1 MNTQS
6 ICPNCGRPLAPDS
19 PQGLCPECLMRSG
32 FGTGVAPEPGAPT
45 RRSAFTPPSLDEMAK
60 LFPQF
65 EIVELLGQGGMGAVY
80 KARQPALDRW
90 VALKILPPQATG
102 RPGFAQRFNRE
113 ARALARL
120 SHANIVA
127 VYEFGQAGN
136 MPYFVME
143 YVEGVTLRRL
153 VQQRR
158 LAPGEALRIVPQ
170 ICEALQFAHDE
181 GVVHR
186 DIKPENILLDKKGR
200 VKIADFGI
208 AKIVSEASRA
218 EADQPERAAQAE
230 RGAGAVDADRT
241 TVPLTQD
248 QVLGTPH
255 YMAPEQVEHPQEV
268 DHRADIYSLGVVF
281 YEMLTGELPLGRFQ
295 PPSKRAQLDVRLDEV
310 VLHTLEKEPER
321 RYQHASEVK
330 TDVEDIAR
338 TPTGRAAAA
347 DCSSAAGAFEEVRS
361 PASWLLATGI
371 LNWIAIPAIVLV
383 AITWVRSQSGTSAAA
398 MLLPL
403 LAALGLSSFII
414 FAALKMRR
422 LEAYSAAVIG
432 SILAIL
438 ITPGN
443 IIGLPVGIWS
453 LVVLS
458 RREVRQAFGRGYGL
472 PSLIVGA
479 APPAP
484 APDRFWR
491 HFAVAAAIVVLAL
504 ILIPIGLTVLSIA
517 LPTLARAKMKA
528 HQAATTNLVEA
539 VSSRPSADAPPVATM
554 VSDNPPAGVMPF
566 AAAIERVLSS
576 VTAQRPIK
584 GEDFDNGREIE
595 VPAEVEKADEQ
606 PFFHW
611 LAGQGVDL
619 LAFAHNQSWDLWVAP
634 KLSSVPPGLWDR
646 PVEAELMAALESGAA
661 GLVRVE
667 PDEKSGFVS
676 YGLGSDRVLPLTFAF
691 RTRAGGVGL
700 LQIVEFTQSP
710 RGIKI
715 RYKLAAPA
723 GSPADTGSGAS
734 ISSGVGCEPIA
745 RAEPGEFKVA
755 LAKE

>member
-1 MNTQS
+1 
-6 ICPNCGRPLAPDS
+6 
-19 PQGLCPECLMRSG
+19 MRSG
-32 FGTGVAPEPGAPT
+32 FGTGVAPEPGEKT
-45 RRSAFTPPSLDEMAK
+45 RQPAFTPPSLEEMAK

-102 RPGFAQRFNRE
+102 QAGFAHRFNRE

-120 SHANIVA
+120 NHANIVA
-127 VYEFGQAGN
+127 VYEFGQAGG
-136 MPYFVME
+136 MPFFVME

-153 VQQRR
+153 VRERR
-158 LAPGEALRIVPQ
+158 LPPRDALRIVPQ

-208 AKIVSEASRA
+208 AKIVGEAGQ
-218 EADQPERAAQAE
+218 ADAAQTGRSAQAKE
-230 RGAGAVDADRT
+230 GGPAADSIQTAVS
-241 TVPLTQD
+241 LTQD
-248 QVLGTPH
+248 QILGTPH
-255 YMAPEQVEHPQEV
+255 YMAPEQVEHPQAV

-281 YEMLTGELPLGRFQ
+281 YEMLTGELPLGKFQ

-330 TDVEDIAR
+330 TDLEAIAR
-338 TPTGRAAAA
+338 TPGGGAAAVDA
-347 DCSSAAGAFEEVRS
+347 STASSALDDVRN

-371 LNWIAIPAIVLV
+371 LNWIAIPMIVMTI
-383 AITWVRSQSGTSAAA
+383 AWARSHSGQPTAP
-398 MLLPL
+398 LLLSL

-422 LEAYSAAVIG
+422 LEAYSTAVIG

-458 RREVRQAFGRGYGL
+458 RREVRQAFGRGSRL
-472 PSLIVGA
+472 EGA
-479 APPAP
+479 ANAGVAPPTP

-491 HFAVAAAIVVLAL
+491 RFAVAVALVLLAL
-504 ILIPIGLTVLSIA
+504 ILIPAGLTVLSIA
-517 LPTLARAKMKA
+517 LPTLARAKLKA
-528 HQAATTNLVEA
+528 QQAATTNLVES
-539 VSSRPSADAPPVATM
+539 VSANPSAGAPPE
-554 VSDNPPAGVMPF
+554 DAGAMAFGPV
-566 AAAIERVLSS
+566 IERVLHS
-576 VTAQRPIK
+576 VAVQRPIR
-584 GEDFDNGREIE
+584 GEDLDNGRELE
-595 VPAEVEKADEQ
+595 VPANIEKAGEE

-611 LAGQGVDL
+611 LAAQGVDL
-619 LAFAHNQSWDLWVAP
+619 LAFDHKQSWDLWVAP
-634 KLSSVPPGLWDR
+634 KLSSVPFAVWER
-646 PVEAELMAALESGAA
+646 PVEAELMAALESGAV
-661 GLVRVE
+661 GLTRAE

-676 YGLGSDRVLPLTFAF
+676 YSLGKEVVLPLTFALQ
-691 RTRAGGVGL
+691 TQAGGVGL
-700 LQIVEFTQSP
+700 LQLVEFTDSP
-710 RGIKI
+710 RGIRI
-715 RYKLAAPA
+715 RYKM
-723 GSPADTGSGAS
+723 
-734 ISSGVGCEPIA
+734 
-745 RAEPGEFKVA
+745 GESQ
-755 LAKE
+755 